1 MRVGQVSRRTAE
13 TDITLSVN
21 LDGAGRHEVA
31 TGVAFLD
38 HMLAQLAKHGLLDL
52 TVAAGGDVEVDYHHT
67 VEDVGICLGRALRQA
82 VGDGSGV
89 RRFGHAYAPMD
100 EALVLV
106 AIDIS
111 GRGSAEVML
120 DLPTDKIGT
129 FDTEL
134 VREFMRA
141 LAANAGM
148 TIHVRQLAGINSHHI
163 VEAAFKSLALALR
176 EALTADPRRPG
187 VPSTKGTL
195 V

>member
-1 MRVGQVSRRTAE
+1 MRVGQVSRGTAE

-21 LDGAGRHEVA
+21 LDGTGQNEVA

-52 TVAAGGDVEVDYHHT
+52 TVAARGDVEVDYHHT

-82 VGDGSGV
+82 LGDGSGI

-106 AIDIS
+106 AIDVS
-111 GRGSAEVML
+111 GRGGAGIDL
-120 DLPTDKIGT
+120 DLPTAKIGN

-134 VREFMRA
+134 VVEFMRA

-148 TIHVRQLAGINSHHI
+148 TIHIRQLAGGNSHHI

-176 EALTADPRRPG
+176 EALSIDPRRPG